1 MERCYCTKS
10 ELELFGSEKI
20 QLAIDNS
27 SFVEIHP
34 IASIS
39 DSNTI
44 EFQITGLGD
53 GYFDLSHVLLNIQAK
68 ILKADG
74 TAFVEADKCGPINYL
89 LNTMFSECHISL
101 NDRQISSE
109 SNYAYKT
116 YIQSKLFHSESSQK
130 NFLRAGMFYK
140 NTPGEFDDVDLTT
153 AGKNLGLKQRYERVK
168 EGKIFDMCGILHIDL
183 GTQPRLLI
191 SGTTVRVHLL
201 KAKDNF
207 SLLAKTGAFRLQ
219 IENISLFIR
228 KCDISS
234 SIVIAHEKALEQAL
248 VQISFTRIETKT
260 FTLSSGLKSVIIP
273 NAMNGILPSR
283 MVFGLIS
290 NSAFNGDF
298 KLNPFNLKNYNLS
311 YISLSENEVQIPMSA
326 YTPSYKNNLYSRN
339 YLSLFTDLAQHNTN
353 ITLEQYKNNT
363 CLYVFDLTQDYSDSD
378 LFNNIARSGDISIY
392 LKFDEV
398 LPETVTLLVY
408 MEMQSLIEIDKSRNI
423 FTDF

>member
-1 MERCYCTKS
+1 
-10 ELELFGSEKI
+10 
-20 QLAIDNS
+20 
-27 SFVEIHP
+27 
-34 IASIS
+34 
-39 DSNTI
+39 
-44 EFQITGLGD
+44 
-53 GYFDLSHVLLNIQAK
+53 
-68 ILKADG
+68 
-74 TAFVEADKCGPINYL
+74 
-89 LNTMFSECHISL
+89 MFSECHISL

-116 YIQSKLFHSESSQK
+116 YIQSKLFHSESSQN

-140 NTPGEFDDVDLTT
+140 DTPGEFDDVDLTT
-153 AGKNLGLKQRYERVK
+153 AAKNLGLKQRYERVK

-191 SGTTVRVHLL
+191 SGTTVRVRLL

-248 VQISFTRIETKT
+248 VQMPFTRIETKT

-298 KLNPFNLKNYNLS
+298 KLNPFNFKNYNLS
-311 YISLSENEVQIPMSA
+311 YISLSENGVQIPMSA

-353 ITLEQYKNNT
+353 ITLEEYKNNT
-363 CLYVFDLTQDYSDSD
+363 CLYVFDLTQDYSASD
-378 LFNNIARSGDISIY
+378 PFNNIARSGDISIH

>member
-130 NFLRAGMFYK
+130 ELLRAGMFYK
-140 NTPGEFDDVDLTT
+140 DTPGEFDDVDLTT

-191 SGTTVRVHLL
+191 SGTTVRVRLL

-234 SIVIAHEKALEQAL
+234 SIVIAHEKL
-248 VQISFTRIETKT
+248 
-260 FTLSSGLKSVIIP
+260 
-273 NAMNGILPSR
+273 
-283 MVFGLIS
+283 
-290 NSAFNGDF
+290 
-298 KLNPFNLKNYNLS
+298 
-311 YISLSENEVQIPMSA
+311 
-326 YTPSYKNNLYSRN
+326 
-339 YLSLFTDLAQHNTN
+339 
-353 ITLEQYKNNT
+353 
-363 CLYVFDLTQDYSDSD
+363 
-378 LFNNIARSGDISIY
+378 
-392 LKFDEV
+392 
-398 LPETVTLLVY
+398 
-408 MEMQSLIEIDKSRNI
+408 
-423 FTDF
+423 

>member
-44 EFQITGLGD
+44 EFQIIGLGD

-74 TAFVEADKCGPINYL
+74 TAFVEADKCEHINYL

-140 NTPGEFDDVDLTT
+140 DKPGEFDDADLTA

-168 EGKIFDMCGILHIDL
+168 EGKIFDMCGILQIDL

-191 SGTTVRVHLL
+191 SGTTVRMRLL

-207 SLLAKTGAFRLQ
+207 RLLAKTGAFRLQ
-219 IENISLFIR
+219 IKNISLFNR

-248 VQISFTRIETKT
+248 VQMPFTRIETKT

-290 NSAFNGDF
+290 NSAFNGYF
-298 KLNPFNLKNYNLS
+298 KLNPFNFKNYNLS
-311 YISLSENEVQIPMSA
+311 YISLLDNGVQISISG

-353 ITLEQYKNNT
+353 LTLEEYKNNT
-363 CLYVFDLTQDYSDSD
+363 CLYVFDLTQYYSDSD
-378 LFNNIARSGDISIY
+378 PFNNIGRSGDISIH

-398 LPETVTLLVY
+398 LPETVTFLVY

>member
-10 ELELFGSEKI
+10 ELELFGPEKI
-20 QLAIDNS
+20 QLAIENS

-34 IASIS
+34 VASIS

-53 GYFDLSHVLLNIQAK
+53 AYFDLSHVLLNIQAK

-74 TAFVEADKCGPINYL
+74 TAFTVNDKCGSINYL

-116 YIQSKLFHSESSQK
+116 YIQSTLFHSESSQK

-140 NTPGEFDDVDLTT
+140 DTAGEFDNTDVTA
-153 AGKNLGLKQRYERVK
+153 AGKNLGFKQRYERVK
-168 EGKIFDMCGILHIDL
+168 GGKIFDMCGILHIDL

-191 SGTTVRVHLL
+191 SGTTIRVRLL
-201 KAKDNF
+201 KAKDDF
-207 SLLAKTGAFRLQ
+207 TLLAASGAFRLQ

-228 KCDISS
+228 KCDVSS
-234 SIVIAHEKALEQAL
+234 SIVVGHEKALEQAL
-248 VQISFTRIETKT
+248 VQMSFTRIETKT

-283 MVFGLIS
+283 MILGLVS

-298 KLNPFNLKNYNLS
+298 KKNPFNFKNYNLS
-311 YISLSENEVQIPMSA
+311 YISLSENGVQIPMSA
-326 YTPSYKNNLYSRN
+326 YTPSYKNDLFARN

-353 ITLEQYKNNT
+353 VTLEEYKDNT
-363 CLYVFDLTQDYSDSD
+363 CLYVFDLTQDYSASD
-378 LFNNIARSGDISIY
+378 PFMNVARSGDISIH
-392 LKFDEV
+392 LKFDED

-423 FTDF
+423 FTDY